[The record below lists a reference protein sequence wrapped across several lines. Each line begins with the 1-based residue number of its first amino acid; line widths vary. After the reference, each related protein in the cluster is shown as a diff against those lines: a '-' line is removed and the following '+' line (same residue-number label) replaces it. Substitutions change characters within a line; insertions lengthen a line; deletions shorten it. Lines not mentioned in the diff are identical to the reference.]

1 MSDSQ
6 PFSAEQRRQILAQA
20 GVEAR
25 SSFLSQVYGWMCAGL
40 AITGLVA
47 YGTSQ
52 NEALLHA
59 VLGNQ
64 ILFIAL
70 ILAQLGA
77 VIAISAAFEKLSFA
91 AAAGLFVA
99 YSALSGLTLSVIFL
113 VYTQTSIA
121 SVFLITAGTFGA
133 VSFYGMTTK
142 RELSSWRSY
151 LFMGLIGIVIASV
164 VNMFLRSDGLSLAIS
179 YVAVLLFTGLA
190 AYDTQQLM
198 RVHQSGRAHGRA
210 GAKLAV
216 YGALKLYL
224 DFINLF
230 LALLRILGNRR

>member
-1 MSDSQ
+1 MSEFQ
-6 PFSAEQRRQILAQA
+6 TFNAEQRQQALAQA
-20 GVEAR
+20 GVTAR

-40 AITGLVA
+40 GITALVA

-52 NEALLHA
+52 SEPLLRA
-59 VLGNQ
+59 ILGNQ
-64 ILFIAL
+64 ILFFAL

-77 VIAISAAFEKLSFA
+77 VIAISAAFEKLSFT
-91 AAAGLFVA
+91 AAAGLFVL

-113 VYTQTSIA
+113 IYTHTSIA

-142 RELSSWRSY
+142 RDLSGWGSY
-151 LFMGLIGIVIASV
+151 LFMGLIGIILASV
-164 VNMFLRSDGLSLAIS
+164 VNLFLHSDGLSMAVS
-179 YVAVLLFTGLA
+179 YLAVLIFTGLA

-198 RVHQSGRAHGRA
+198 RVHQTGMAQGQA

-216 YGALKLYL
+216 YGALRLYL